1 MAMSNQ
7 PKGINA
13 FTIGNKTFL
22 SMLHYR
28 KMRFKRYQFR
38 ESFIPIQRIIN
49 DKVKLTFN
57 DYPEEGELR
66 NLQPKKNL
74 QNISFNYD
82 RTESDLS
89 AVDENA
95 LSKYKIIDSI
105 TNVFDTLQKP
115 IG

>member
-13 FTIGNKTFL
+13 FTIGNLNPYLVDVAL
-22 SMLHYR
+22 SKDAVLNVTNSS
-28 KMRFKRYQFR
+28 
-38 ESFIPIQRIIN
+38 ESFIPIQRIN

-57 DYPEEGELR
+57 EYPEEAGITESTK
-66 NLQPKKNL
+66 KKNV

-89 AVDENA
+89 AIDENA
-95 LSKYKIIDSI
+95 LSKQND
-105 TNVFDTLQKP
+105 
-115 IG
+115 